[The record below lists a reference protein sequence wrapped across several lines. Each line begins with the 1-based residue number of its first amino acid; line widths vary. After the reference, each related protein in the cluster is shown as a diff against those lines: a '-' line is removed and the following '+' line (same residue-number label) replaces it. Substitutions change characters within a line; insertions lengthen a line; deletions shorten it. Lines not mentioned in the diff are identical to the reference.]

1 MGNAEYM
8 GDKDAKKDDESTDK
22 KDGDDVE
29 KLDIVTED
37 KKDTEE
43 GDIEK
48 DNGAVDLNEGDDDK
62 KNKDSDVDIEIDD
75 SDNEKEDEK
84 KEAEAVVDLS
94 MGANL
99 VSPTT
104 TKKKKLNKGAAVF

>member
-1 MGNAEYM
+1 MAEQNQLYQFQ
-8 GDKDAKKDDESTDK
+8 
-22 KDGDDVE
+22 
-29 KLDIVTED
+29 
-37 KKDTEE
+37 E
-43 GDIEK
+43 GR
-48 DNGAVDLNEGDDDK
+48 ATAYQ
-62 KNKDSDVDIEIDD
+62 IDD

>member
-1 MGNAEYM
+1 MR
-8 GDKDAKKDDESTDK
+8 
-22 KDGDDVE
+22 
-29 KLDIVTED
+29 
-37 KKDTEE
+37 
-43 GDIEK
+43 
-48 DNGAVDLNEGDDDK
+48 
-62 KNKDSDVDIEIDD
+62 
-75 SDNEKEDEK
+75 K